1 MKTPLY
7 PLLLK
12 STLHVKVWGGR
23 QLEGVLNKHLPSA
36 EPYGESWELHDTST
50 VANGALAG
58 QTLGALLADYGAEL
72 IGPDSDPAEGLPL
85 LVKLIDATDWLSV
98 QVHPDDEQA
107 REYEGDPRGKSEAW
121 YILAARPES
130 KLVIGVEPG
139 VTREELAEAIR
150 TNTLEALLVYA
161 PVAPGDAL
169 FIPAGTVHA
178 IGAGVLLYEIQQSS
192 DVTYRLYDW
201 GRMGLD
207 GNPRPLH
214 IEKGVAVSRLDTLP
228 QVKHTHGDAAATVS
242 VVSSPHFTT
251 LLHQLDGE
259 IDLMLTTNGRRFH
272 ALTCIEGEA
281 VIYARETQTRFVMG
295 QTALIPASL
304 GAYTLTGAARILR
317 STQPE

>member
-23 QLEGVLNKHLPSA
+23 QLESVLNKHLPSA

-58 QTLGALLADYGAEL
+58 HTLGDLLAAYGADL
-72 IGPDSDPAEGLPL
+72 VGPDSDPAEGLPL
-85 LVKLIDATDWLSV
+85 LVKLIDAADWLSV
-98 QVHPDDEQA
+98 QVHPDDAQA

-139 VTREELAEAIR
+139 VTHEEMAEAIH

-207 GNPRPLH
+207 GKPRPLH

-228 QVKHTHGDAAATVS
+228 QVKRTHGDAAATVS
-242 VVSSPHFTT
+242 VVSSQHFTT

-317 STQPE
+317 SAQPE